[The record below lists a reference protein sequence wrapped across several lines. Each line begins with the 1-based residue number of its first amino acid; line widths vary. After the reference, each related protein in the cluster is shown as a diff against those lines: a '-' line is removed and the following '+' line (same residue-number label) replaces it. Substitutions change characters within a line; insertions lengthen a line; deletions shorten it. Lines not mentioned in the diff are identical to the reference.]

1 MTTKRDKFDLP
12 EKDPKIRKVV
22 AKLMLQSK
30 FMPVK
35 TVTFRLR
42 SMTLYILLGKV

>member
-1 MTTKRDKFDLP
+1 M
-12 EKDPKIRKVV
+12 V
-22 AKLMLQSK
+22 KLMIKIERVVTKFILQSK

-42 SMTLYILLGKV
+42 SMTLYTLLGKSIDEVLF